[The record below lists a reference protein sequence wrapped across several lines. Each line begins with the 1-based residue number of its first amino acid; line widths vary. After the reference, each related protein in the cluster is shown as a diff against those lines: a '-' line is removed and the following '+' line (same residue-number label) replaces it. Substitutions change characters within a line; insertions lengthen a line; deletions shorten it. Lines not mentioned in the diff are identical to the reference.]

1 MTNLRVTVGNITR
14 RRKRNTR
21 RRARDI
27 IVRVGWESTALFS
40 LQLIVTVTMLT
51 PVNPQPVISVVLAP
65 LLQQQTVL
73 QKLKLSHSSPVS

>member
-21 RRARDI
+21 RRARGI

>member
-1 MTNLRVTVGNITR
+1 MTYLRVTVGNITR

>member
-73 QKLKLSHSSPVS
+73 QKLKLSHSSPVF